1 LAVNPGELLTEFAFA
16 SGAQRDARLALYAD
30 RLVLHGADA
39 METVPLAHL
48 ASVRVAFERDP
59 RKLNW
64 AVGLSLAAL
73 ALAAMSGPLQAWMQA
88 LSAEVRK
95 GGAESLEALLL
106 ASFGAIQ
113 HLARLF
119 VPVALALFAGAAA
132 LVFLFWLGR
141 TTLTLAYAATERD
154 FRVRGRNLLLFQF
167 ADSVAEQLAAPRG
180 RIGP

>member
-1 LAVNPGELLTEFAFA
+1 MSPGELLTEFEFA
-16 SGAQRDARLALYAD
+16 SGAQRGARLALYTD

-48 ASVRVAFERDP
+48 ASVRIAFERDE

-64 AVGLSLAAL
+64 AIGLSIAAL
-73 ALAAMSGPLQAWMQA
+73 ILASLSGPLQAWMQA
-88 LSAEVRK
+88 LAGEVKK
-95 GGAESLEALLL
+95 GGAESLESVLL

-119 VPVALALFAGAAA
+119 VPVALALFAGAVA
-132 LVFLFWLGR
+132 LLFFFWLGQ
-141 TTLTLAYAATERD
+141 TTLTLAFAAAERALP
-154 FRVRGRNLLLFQF
+154 VRGRNRLLFQF

-180 RIGP
+180 RNGP

>member
-1 LAVNPGELLTEFAFA
+1 VSPGELLTEFEFD
-16 SGAQRDARLALYAD
+16 SGAQRGARLALYAD

-64 AVGLSLAAL
+64 AIGLSLAAL
-73 ALAAMSGPLQAWMQA
+73 VLAAMSGPLQAWMQA
-88 LSAEVRK
+88 LAGEVRK
-95 GGAESLEALLL
+95 GGAESLEAVLL

-132 LVFLFWLGR
+132 LLFYFVLGQ
-141 TTLTLAYAATERD
+141 TVLTLAVAATGRA
-154 FRVRGRNLLLFQF
+154 FLVRGRNRLLFQF

-180 RIGP
+180 RHGS

>member
-1 LAVNPGELLTEFAFA
+1 VNPGELLTEFEFA
-16 SGAQRDARLALYAD
+16 SGAQRGARLALYAD
-30 RLVLHGADA
+30 RLVLHDADA

-64 AVGLSLAAL
+64 AIGLSLAAL
-73 ALAAMSGPLQAWMQA
+73 VLAAMSGPLQAWMQA
-88 LSAEVRK
+88 LSGEVRK
-95 GGAESLEALLL
+95 GGAESLEAVLL

-132 LVFLFWLGR
+132 LLFYFVLGQ
-141 TTLTLAYAATERD
+141 TALTLAVAATERA
-154 FRVRGRNLLLFQF
+154 FLVRGRNRLLFQF
-167 ADSVAEQLAAPRG
+167 ADSVADQLAAPRG
-180 RIGP
+180 RNGP